1 MRLPKKHSRGRLC
14 HNKNIMSK
22 LKIGFVGVGNMGQ
35 CAHLRN
41 YATLPDC
48 EVIAIADLRPKLRE
62 RVAQKYGVSRTYASH
77 EEMLANEKLDG
88 IVAAQFFLNH
98 GSLIPKLLEAK
109 IPVFTEK
116 PLAGSIE
123 MGQRIVDASAKN
135 NTMVMVGYHKRS
147 DPASAYAEK
156 LTREFQKSGELGK
169 LNYIR
174 ILMPAGDWIAGGFF
188 DLVTSDEPRPNLAN
202 DPPPSDMD
210 AKAFEAYTA
219 FVNYYIHQVN
229 LMRFFLGE
237 PYKVTHADPS
247 GVLFVGQSRS
257 GVCCMIEM
265 SPYQTWIEWEES
277 ALIAFEK
284 GYIKVSLPAPLTLN
298 RAGTVEVYKDLGKG
312 TTPVRT
318 QPTLPWIHAMR
329 AQATNFLKAI
339 RGEAAPPCAAPE
351 ALEDLKVARDYLR
364 LWKNV

>member
-1 MRLPKKHSRGRLC
+1 
-14 HNKNIMSK
+14 MSK

-48 EVIAIADLRPKLRE
+48 EVVAIAELRPKLRE
-62 RVAQKYGVSRTYASH
+62 RVAQKYGMPRTYESH
-77 EEMLANEKLDG
+77 EEMLAKEQLDG

-98 GSLIPKLLEAK
+98 GNLIPKLTEAR
-109 IPVFTEK
+109 IPIFTEK

-123 MGQRIVDASAKN
+123 MGQRIVDAAAKN
-135 NTMVMVGYHKRS
+135 STFVMVGYHKRS

-156 LTREFQKSGELGK
+156 LAREFQKSGELGK
-169 LNYIR
+169 LNYVR
-174 ILMPAGDWIAGGFF
+174 ILMPAGDWQANGFF
-188 DLVTSDEPRPNLAN
+188 DLVTSDEPRPDGDR
-202 DPPPSDMD
+202 DPAPKDMD
-210 AKAFEAYTA
+210 AKAFEAYTS

-247 GVLFVGQSRS
+247 GVLFVGQSQS
-257 GVCCMIEM
+257 GVCCTIEM
-265 SPYQTWIEWEES
+265 SPYQTWVDWEES

-284 GYIKVSLPAPLTLN
+284 GYIKVSLPAPLALN

-312 TTPVRT
+312 HTPTRT
-318 QPTLPWIHAMR
+318 QPTLPWVHAMR
-329 AQATNFLKAI
+329 AQASNFLKAI
-339 RGEAAPPCAAPE
+339 RGEAPPPCAAPE
-351 ALEDLKVARDYLR
+351 ALEDLKVAREYLR